1 MPLINLGGYNHSRPS
16 NRTLWLELG
25 GRGFDTC
32 SYISFD
38 EQKAVG
44 DAVAASSIPRDD
56 LFITT
61 KVPCC
66 PNSLWGC
73 EPAFPWARMNAT
85 AAVHKAANVSMGLL
99 GMDYVDLLL
108 LGTPCDTF
116 ENTVAAYR
124 ALEELGA
131 SGKAR
136 AIGISNFDKPLI
148 NALMKEVTVTPA
160 VNQCEFSIGF
170 NYTAAA
176 VLGGD
181 PATLKQCQDL
191 GIIYSAYSVF
201 GAPPHFKVLH
211 DPDVMAVAAAHNTSA
226 AEVALRWEVQ
236 QDIAAIIASNKES
249 HDRSD
254 LDVFSFSLSPDEMAR
269 LNKKGACPN
278 KTVELNTGACMPLIN
293 LGGWNHSRPS
303 NQTLWL
309 ELGGRGF
316 DSASWDYPDVQK
328 ALGDAVSAS
337 SIPRDDLFITTKV
350 PCCPN
355 SLWGCE
361 PAFPWARMNATAA
374 VHKAANVSMG
384 LLGMDY
390 VDLLLLGTP
399 CDTFE
404 NTVAAYRALEELGAS
419 GKARAIGISN
429 FDKPLINALMKEVTV
444 TPAVNQCEFSIG
456 FNYTAAAVLGGDP
469 ATLKQ
474 CQDLGIIYSAYSV
487 FGAPPHFKVL
497 HDPDVMAVAAAH
509 NTSAAEIAL
518 RWVVQQSVVAVMSS
532 NKESH
537 DRSDL
542 DVFSF
547 ILSPDEMARLTKAK
561 GKKGEIDS
569 VFDI

>member
-1 MPLINLGGYNHSRPS
+1 MAGRWSETVCRAELTLENCEAARSRRAFRVKRMKAFAPSRFLLVPGLSSSVRTRNCRASTPSVRLAAGRPSPPRTAAPASQRKSCRSTGRWRAAVTSHGWALVSFAAILQGCYGDDRKRNSCPAKTVELNTGACMPLINLGGYNHSRPS

-85 AAVHKAANVSMGLL
+85 EAVHKAANVSMGLL

-148 NALMKEVTVTPA
+148 NTLMKEVTVTPA
-160 VNQCEFSIGF
+160 VNQCEYFIAHHSERK
-170 NYTAAA
+170 
-176 VLGGD
+176 VLGND

-191 GIIYSAYSVF
+191 GITFSAYSVF
-201 GAPPHFKVLH
+201 G
-211 DPDVMAVAAAHNTSA
+211 
-226 AEVALRWEVQ
+226 W
-236 QDIAAIIASNKES
+236 
-249 HDRSD
+249 
-254 LDVFSFSLSPDEMAR
+254 
-269 LNKKGACPN
+269 PN
-278 KTVELNTGACMPLIN
+278 PV
-293 LGGWNHSRPS
+293 
-303 NQTLWL
+303 
-309 ELGGRGF
+309 
-316 DSASWDYPDVQK
+316 
-328 ALGDAVSAS
+328 
-337 SIPRDDLFITTKV
+337 
-350 PCCPN
+350 
-355 SLWGCE
+355 
-361 PAFPWARMNATAA
+361 
-374 VHKAANVSMG
+374 
-384 LLGMDY
+384 
-390 VDLLLLGTP
+390 
-399 CDTFE
+399 
-404 NTVAAYRALEELGAS
+404 
-419 GKARAIGISN
+419 
-429 FDKPLINALMKEVTV
+429 
-444 TPAVNQCEFSIG
+444 
-456 FNYTAAAVLGGDP
+456 
-469 ATLKQ
+469 
-474 CQDLGIIYSAYSV
+474 
-487 FGAPPHFKVL
+487 VL

-547 ILSPDEMARLTKAK
+547 SLSPDEMARLTKAK
-561 GKKGEIDS
+561 GEKREADS
-569 VFDI
+569 VFYI